1 MRLLLEKEVEV
12 IIFRTTKRR
21 RILMLK
27 DLYQLETLEQLKT
40 RIQEEPLLDSLRQA
54 LFAEYDRYF
63 HYANIEQWNKL
74 VRVCEALH
82 VVGWADREPVE
93 AIAEKWI
100 NGSYY
105 SSLRT
110 RTFTTIEGTNK
121 GWNKRGNSFVI
132 DGGQD
137 MANYD
142 ISALASQRN
151 PLPKN
156 PIRLV
161 CSGNYQCSAQAFVDS
176 LEELRERLDRDMR
189 QEMYGD
195 GFGYLGIYCWFSHHD
210 DPSPSVRCEYF
221 HTEQE
226 VPPDFAADYYI
237 RPRLQIGKLAKRGG
251 QLKLEIT
258 RHFTRQEGELPL
270 ETQKEMFKRDLMEI
284 TAILNEKLKKKKT
297 PYRTDLVIADLE
309 AVLAKW

>member
-1 MRLLLEKEVEV
+1 
-12 IIFRTTKRR
+12 
-21 RILMLK
+21 MLN
-27 DLYQLETLEQLKT
+27 DLYQFETLEQLIA

-54 LFAEYDRYF
+54 LFVEYDRYF

-74 VRVCEALH
+74 VRVCEALR
-82 VVGWADREPVE
+82 VVGWAEREPVE

-110 RTFTTIEGTNK
+110 RTLTTIEGTSK
-121 GWNKRGNSFVI
+121 GWSKRGNSFVI
-132 DGGQD
+132 DEGHD
-137 MANYD
+137 LANYG
-142 ISALASQRN
+142 ISALATQRN

-161 CSGNYQCSAQAFVDS
+161 SSGNYQRSAQPFVDI

-189 QEMYGD
+189 QEIYGD

-210 DPSPSVRCEYF
+210 DPSPSVRHEYF
-221 HTEQE
+221 HTEQD
-226 VPPDFAADYYI
+226 VPPDFAAGYYI
-237 RPRLQIGKLAKRGG
+237 RPRLQVSKLAKRGG

-284 TAILNEKLKKKKT
+284 IAILDEKLKKKKT
-297 PYRTDLVIADLE
+297 PYRTDLVIADLGV
-309 AVLAKW
+309 VLAKW